1 MKALKITVV
10 AVAMFTSVTSL
21 ANQAVQVKQVTDQM
35 VSKQQATFNQ
45 TLNDQLL
52 LDIQKAGIALK
63 YEMATKEAQKTLLVK
78 ATSDKNKK
86 DNTVNK

>member
-52 LDIQKAGIALK
+52 LDIQK
-63 YEMATKEAQKTLLVK
+63 LV
-78 ATSDKNKK
+78 SH
-86 DNTVNK
+86 